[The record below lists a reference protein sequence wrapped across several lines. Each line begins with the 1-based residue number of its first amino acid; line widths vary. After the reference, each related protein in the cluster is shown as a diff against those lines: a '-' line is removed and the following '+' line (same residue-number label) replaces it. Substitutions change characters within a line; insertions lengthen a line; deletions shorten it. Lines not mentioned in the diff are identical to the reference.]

1 MNHFGCSKIPKHSQI
16 ATSPTVTPSKF
27 FLSSEDAEVLH
38 KAMTGPG
45 TDEKAI
51 VNIITKRS
59 LAQRLEIMS
68 QFNKHHNNNL
78 ISELKKE
85 LSGDLKQ
92 LILALMTPREELYA
106 EELHR
111 AISGLG
117 TDEDVLIEVLC
128 TLNNAEIMTIRHA
141 YHKLFHKSLEGD
153 IKGDTS
159 GYFKQLL
166 VALCGVQRDECAATD
181 KTEAVSEAE
190 NLYNAG
196 ENQWGTDESTFTKI
210 LTERSYPQL
219 RLIFAE
225 YEKLTGHG
233 IEQAIKSEFSG
244 DIKDGLLAIVET
256 VQNKAKFFA
265 KKLHK
270 SMKGLGTNDRD
281 LIRVVVTRSEID
293 MGEIKNEYQ
302 KEYGKTLAEAIK
314 GDTSG
319 DYRKCLLALIGE
331 K

>member
-1 MNHFGCSKIPKHSQI
+1 MNHCVCSKLPKHSQI

-27 FLSSEDAEVLH
+27 FLSTEDAQVLH
-38 KAMTGPG
+38 KAMKGSG

-51 VNIITKRS
+51 INVIAKRS
-59 LAQRLEIMS
+59 LAQRLEIIS
-68 QFNKHHNNNL
+68 QFNKLHSKNL
-78 ISELKKE
+78 VDELKKE
-85 LSGDLKQ
+85 LSDDFKY
-92 LILALMTPREELYA
+92 LILALLTPREEFYA

-111 AISGLG
+111 AMCGLG

-128 TLNNAEIMTIRHA
+128 TLNNSEIVKVRHA
-141 YHKLFHKSLEGD
+141 YYKLFHQSLEND

-159 GYFKQLL
+159 SYFKQLL
-166 VALCGVQRDECAATD
+166 IALCGVQRDECCSTNRD
-181 KTEAVSEAE
+181 EAISEAE

-196 ENQWGTDESTFTKI
+196 EKQWGTDESTFTKI
-210 LTERSYPQL
+210 LTERNYPQL
-219 RLIFAE
+219 RLIFEE

-233 IEQAIKSEFSG
+233 IEKAIESEFSG

-293 MGEIKNEYQ
+293 MGEIKAKYQ
-302 KEYGKTLAEAIK
+302 EEYGKSLAEAIK

-319 DYRKCLLALIGE
+319 DYKKCLLALIGE
-331 K
+331 E